1 MPRPITLAD
10 AIRHHWGCPI
20 CWFVEKR
27 LNDFIASSLQR
38 WMTDERERFVATQ
51 GLCPAHADLLL
62 RWASPMG
69 IAVLYPPLLQ
79 LAADFVALWS
89 TLGRMP
95 NTKPSPVKPRCPVC
109 AERAAAEKLALR
121 ELLDLLRTEEG
132 RQIYAESRGVC
143 LPHFRRLWTKA
154 TGELR
159 SWLLQTQQ
167 DQLRRL
173 SDDLQSYRQ
182 KRETLRRHAI
192 TPAEETAWATAVEK
206 LAGRWKALAPTES
219 EVSCDG

>member
-1 MPRPITLAD
+1 M
-10 AIRHHWGCPI
+10 
-20 CWFVEKR
+20 
-27 LNDFIASSLQR
+27 
-38 WMTDERERFVATQ
+38 
-51 GLCPAHADLLL
+51 
-62 RWASPMG
+62 
-69 IAVLYPPLLQ
+69 
-79 LAADFVALWS
+79 
-89 TLGRMP
+89 
-95 NTKPSPVKPRCPVC
+95 KPRCPVC
-109 AERAAAEKLALR
+109 AERAAAEETALT
-121 ELLDLLRTEEG
+121 ELLDWLHTEEG

-143 LPHFRRLWTKA
+143 LPHLRRLWTKA

-182 KRETLRRHAI
+182 KRETLCRHAI

>member
-10 AIRHHWGCPI
+10 AFRHHWGCPI
-20 CWFVEKR
+20 CWFVENR

-38 WMTDERERFVATQ
+38 WVTDERDRLVLAQ
-51 GLCPAHADLLL
+51 GFCLAHADLLL

-79 LAADFVALWS
+79 LAADFVVLWS
-89 TLGRMP
+89 NLGRMP
-95 NTKPSPVKPRCPVC
+95 NTKPSPMKPRCPVC
-109 AERAAAEKLALR
+109 AERAATEETALT
-121 ELLDLLRTEEG
+121 ELLDWLHTEEG

-143 LPHFRRLWTKA
+143 LPHLRRLWTKA

-206 LAGRWKALAPTES
+206 LSGRWKALAPTES

>member
-95 NTKPSPVKPRCPVC
+95 NTKPSPMKPRCPVC
-109 AERAAAEKLALR
+109 AERAATEETALT
-121 ELLDLLRTEEG
+121 ELLDWLHTEEG

-206 LAGRWKALAPTES
+206 LSGRWQALAPTES